1 MPNVVE
7 PWRMTWHGLAGK
19 EVDDLLGVT
28 KTPDWRQDWEA
39 GLGAIRERLKWEED
53 YRAAPIKYCPICSES
68 FKATKH
74 SGQVCFKCAKQ
85 RRLIDE
91 VLDGKAQ

>member
-1 MPNVVE
+1 MPNVHE
-7 PWRMTWHGLAGK
+7 PWKMTWHGLAGK
-19 EVDDLLGVT
+19 DVDLLLGVT

-39 GLGAIRERLKWEED
+39 GVGAIRERLEWEAD
-53 YRAAPIKYCPICSES
+53 YRAAPTKYCPICSES

-74 SGQVCFKCAKQ
+74 SGQVCFKCAEQ